1 MENTPQNNDSVPN
14 APAQAPVATAQPV
27 PTSAPNK
34 SIKLPIILMVWPAI
48 TIITVIILYA
58 IANFLF
64 SSTAAPDPS
73 SESLFGDQGNSN
85 PLRTITNVI
94 LFLFGA
100 AAMAIGPL
108 SFIAGIILLVI
119 RLKK

>member
-14 APAQAPVATAQPV
+14 APAPARVATAQPI
-27 PTSAPNK
+27 PNK

-48 TIITVIILYA
+48 TIIVVIILYA

-64 SSTAAPDPS
+64 STTATPDPS

-85 PLRTITNVI
+85 PLRTITNVV

-108 SFIAGIILLVI
+108 SFIAGIVLLVI